1 MVLNLSGKVQEFLD
15 GEIYQHAQKMGFAF
29 LLKQEELL
37 KKIIEQF
44 SLSRS
49 EAIWEMT
56 VFIQNN
62 AGPTGDLAVI
72 EKDGTKYFQ
81 WRYVEWPSWLPKYVK
96 RPKWHRK
103 QRTY

>member
-1 MVLNLSGKVQEFLD
+1 MSDKVQEFLD
-15 GEIYQHAQKMGFAF
+15 GEILQHAQKMGFAF

-37 KKIIEQF
+37 IKIIEHF

-96 RPKWHRK
+96 KPKWHRK
-103 QRTY
+103 QRQY

>member
-1 MVLNLSGKVQEFLD
+1 MSDKVQEFLD
-15 GEIYQHAQKMGFAF
+15 EEIIKHAEKMGFAF

-37 KKIIEQF
+37 DKIIERF

-49 EAIWEMT
+49 KAVWEMT

-72 EKDGTKYFQ
+72 AS
-81 WRYVEWPSWLPKYVK
+81 RRAVWPRLEPPSAKGL
-96 RPKWHRK
+96 HTL
-103 QRTY
+103 RTAGSDCSLALLQLRD

>member
-1 MVLNLSGKVQEFLD
+1 MSDKVQEFLD
-15 GEIYQHAQKMGFAF
+15 EEIIKHAEKMGFAF

-37 KKIIEQF
+37 DKIIERF

-49 EAIWEMT
+49 KAVWEMT

-72 EKDGTKYFQ
+72 EKDGEKYFQ
-81 WRYVEWPSWLPKYVK
+81 WRYVEWPSWLPRYVK
-96 RPKWHRK
+96 KPKWHRS
-103 QRTY
+103 QMRHQ